1 MCQNK
6 IFEKMK
12 ISLTRKLCQKEI
24 PRVSI
29 LNAVN
34 SLSGQMSIVLIRL
47 LMSRVMSG
55 YSLCMTSQCVVWD
68 EAVDNDV
75 KVVVVDINE
84 VVVIVFGIM
93 GTHLNP
99 LWKRFKKSFK
109 LSHSTVRQS
118 FWSTYFSIN
127 NDFNDSKFFSF
138 LMTLTRWSK
147 FFETT
152 IIRLQI

>member
-34 SLSGQMSIVLIRL
+34 SLSGQMSIVMIRV

-55 YSLCMTSQCVVWD
+55 YSLCMTSQCVVKD
-68 EAVDNDV
+68 EDVDNDV

-84 VVVIVFGIM
+84 VVVIVFGII
-93 GTHLNP
+93 GTHINP
-99 LWKRFKKSFK
+99 L
-109 LSHSTVRQS
+109 
-118 FWSTYFSIN
+118 
-127 NDFNDSKFFSF
+127 
-138 LMTLTRWSK
+138 
-147 FFETT
+147 
-152 IIRLQI
+152 